1 MSSVGEDAATGTVWE
16 RLCAV
21 GIVLCKLFSGDK
33 STLSFEDGSMLTH
46 DECINSSK
54 EDENEHVVKRTS
66 RRVSMQLSLD
76 GSSNCIARLE
86 SKGFP
91 QSIRALVINLYLNVA
106 RVLILMGI
114 MLILLLSILKK
125 I

>member
-1 MSSVGEDAATGTVWE
+1 MSSVGEDAATGTVWK

-66 RRVSMQLSLD
+66 P
-76 GSSNCIARLE
+76 
-86 SKGFP
+86 F
-91 QSIRALVINLYLNVA
+91 IRNLLMTDLTCYLVH
-106 RVLILMGI
+106 
-114 MLILLLSILKK
+114 
-125 I
+125 

>member
-66 RRVSMQLSLD
+66 RRVSMQLSLE
-76 GSSNCIARLE
+76 G
-86 SKGFP
+86 P
-91 QSIRALVINLYLNVA
+91 PTALPGLSQKDSLNQYGP
-106 RVLILMGI
+106 L
-114 MLILLLSILKK
+114 
-125 I
+125 

>member
-1 MSSVGEDAATGTVWE
+1 MMSSVGEDAATGTVWE

-66 RRVSMQLSLD
+66 QRVSMQQS

-91 QSIRALVINLYLNVA
+91 QSIRALVINLLECGKGSYSEW
-106 RVLILMGI
+106 G
-114 MLILLLSILKK
+114 
-125 I
+125 